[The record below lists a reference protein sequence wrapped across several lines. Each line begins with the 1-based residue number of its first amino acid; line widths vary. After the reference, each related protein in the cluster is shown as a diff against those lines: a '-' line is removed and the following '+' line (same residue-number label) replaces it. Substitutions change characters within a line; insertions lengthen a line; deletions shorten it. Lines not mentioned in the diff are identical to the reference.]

1 MIGIFERGQPIVRP
15 LPARKIVRKTLT
27 NMDAR
32 KAFIITIPAFQTSK
46 TLGIL
51 ETELLFVTVNYCFPF
66 LKSIYNDVHSII
78 PYFLVFPM
86 LKRKL
91 QDSSG

>member
-1 MIGIFERGQPIVRP
+1 
-15 LPARKIVRKTLT
+15 
-27 NMDAR
+27 MDAR
-32 KAFIITIPAFQTSK
+32 KVFDITIPAFQTRK

-51 ETELLFVTVNYCFPF
+51 GTELLFVSVNYCFPF
-66 LKSIYNDVHSII
+66 LKPIYNDVHSII
-78 PYFLVFPM
+78 PYFLVFPI